1 MYVNGVERR
10 IDESRKDVGTSEGH
24 VMDHGALW
32 EALLFLNRK
41 VERLESMLDEGD
53 E

>member
-1 MYVNGVERR
+1 VNGVERPELDVR
-10 IDESRKDVGTSEGH
+10 EAESH

-32 EALLFLNRK
+32 EAVIYLNRR
-41 VERLESMLDEGD
+41 VMQLENLLDGE